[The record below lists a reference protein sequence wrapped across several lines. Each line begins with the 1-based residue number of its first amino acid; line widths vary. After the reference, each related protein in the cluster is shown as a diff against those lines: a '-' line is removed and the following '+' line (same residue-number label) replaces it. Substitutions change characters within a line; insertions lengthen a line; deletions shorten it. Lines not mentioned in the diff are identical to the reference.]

1 MTTTIKFLAIAALL
15 AACGDNKVSPDAHVS
30 DGKPADAYCSNCPA
44 APALGT
50 QIDRM
55 GRPAVNTVLN
65 NGFTANQA
73 AAGTAKDAYNADS
86 TPANWQTAYAPE
98 FMKGLATLDALDTG
112 FCGNAICEAGET
124 GSSGANPC
132 ADCTT
137 ATQVG
142 TITTACGNQVLYNE
156 GVGGPAKADSY
167 LALAGL
173 LASDEVYVDP
183 SRGTCAFYL
192 AVEFGVATGLGNT
205 TCGGRAP
212 QYDVIDFSLSMLA
225 EGIAGFSTD
234 GMFTP
239 DLKDNA
245 PAHMDYLSAFPY
257 LGEPH

>member
-1 MTTTIKFLAIAALL
+1 MNTTIKLLAIATLL
-15 AACGDNKVSPDAHVS
+15 AACGDNKETADARVS
-30 DGKPADAYCSNCPA
+30 DGKPADAYCSDCPA

-55 GRPAVNTVLN
+55 GRPAVNTVLTK
-65 NGFTANQA
+65 GFTADQT
-73 AAGTAKDAYNADS
+73 AAGGAKDAYNADS
-86 TPANWQTAYAPE
+86 SPANWLTNVPE
-98 FMKGLATLDALDTG
+98 FMKNLATLDALDTG
-112 FCGNAICEAGET
+112 YCGNAICEVGENATNCDGDCDAAG
-124 GSSGANPC
+124 
-132 ADCTT
+132 T
-137 ATQVG
+137 ATTG
-142 TITTACGNQVLYNE
+142 CGNQVLYNE
-156 GVGGPAKADSY
+156 GLGGAPKADSY
-167 LALAGL
+167 QALAGL
-173 LASDEVYVDP
+173 LAADEIYVDT
-183 SRGTCAFYL
+183 SRGQCAFYL

-245 PAHMDYLSAFPY
+245 PAHTDYLSAFPY

>member
-1 MTTTIKFLAIAALL
+1 MTTTIKLLAIATLL
-15 AACGDNKVSPDAHVS
+15 AACGDNKEIPDSRVS
-30 DGKPADAYCSNCPA
+30 DGKPADAYCSDCPA
-44 APALGT
+44 APALGA

-55 GRPAVNTVLN
+55 GRPAVNTVLTK
-65 NGFTANQA
+65 GFTADQT
-73 AAGTAKDAYNADS
+73 AAGAAKDAYNADS
-86 TPANWQTAYAPE
+86 SPANWLTNVPE
-98 FMKGLATLDALDTG
+98 FMKNLATLDALDTG
-112 FCGNAICEAGET
+112 FCGNGICEVGET

-132 ADCTT
+132 ADCAT

-156 GVGGPAKADSY
+156 GLGGAAKADSY
-167 LALAGL
+167 QALAGL
-173 LASDEVYVDP
+173 LAADEIYVDT
-183 SRGTCAFYL
+183 SRGQCAFYL

-234 GMFTP
+234 GMFKP

-245 PAHMDYLSAFPY
+245 PPHTDYLASFPY
-257 LGEPH
+257 LGDPH